1 MNRAT
6 LAVTVIVSVCITA
19 LAGPV
24 AIYAPKPQYTRF
36 AADHHIEGDGLF
48 IMRVQIRTGLVKD
61 VQVARSTGWA
71 GLDAAAM
78 LALKQWR
85 FKPGSC
91 PPIKV
96 EQPWRKDAFAT
107 EDSFVKLPV
116 HFRMNP

>member
-1 MNRAT
+1 MKLTMFTAAT
-6 LAVTVIVSVCITA
+6 VVSLYSTA
-19 LAGPV
+19 SAGPV
-24 AIYAPKPQYTRF
+24 AIYAPKPQYTQF

-71 GLDAAAM
+71 GLDAAAIR
-78 LALKQWR
+78 ALKEWR

-107 EDSFVKLPV
+107 EDSLVKLPV
-116 HFRMNP
+116 HFQMNH